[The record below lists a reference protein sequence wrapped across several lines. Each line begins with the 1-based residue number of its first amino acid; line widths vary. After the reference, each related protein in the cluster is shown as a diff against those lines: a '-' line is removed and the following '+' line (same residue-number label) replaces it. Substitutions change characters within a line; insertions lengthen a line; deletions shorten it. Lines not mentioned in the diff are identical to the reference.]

1 MKVAYKSVSDDMGMV
16 AKIGIQSRELTSSKY
31 FVQLR
36 GILGNDSV
44 SVLRQKF
51 GRTIPKELQS
61 WTAKLF
67 RRQERRLVKDVEES
81 HLRLSY
87 WRHIFENCFHDV

>member
-1 MKVAYKSVSDDMGMV
+1 MAMV
-16 AKIGIQSRELTSSKY
+16 AKLGIQSRELTSSKY

-44 SVLRQKF
+44 SVLRQNF
-51 GRTIPKELQS
+51 GRTVPKDLQG

-67 RRQERRLVKDVEES
+67 RRQERRLVKNIEES
-81 HLRLSY
+81 YLRLSY
-87 WRHIFENCFHDV
+87 WSYIFENCFHKV